1 MNMFSFDKRWQIYLN
16 RCMLILFMYRYF
28 GECPTSFSKLA
39 GDSVSWYIQCAV
51 ESTLFGKGVA
61 AGAATFIPTDD
72 GTEWKLNAGLS
83 MLFDERVLFPQ
94 SSTASSNLLESRVS
108 GTQANEW
115 QFSVIADGKFSTL
128 LGGIEA
134 LPYGHFYHYTH
145 EAAISTFKTR
155 TTKTTDKKIK
165 ALRTQFLKRLKD
177 TFGIDIKHNDYDN
190 IPLAGEIDL
199 GGRGKIVSYVV
210 NENANQ
216 RTMTKRGSSIT
227 SSMPPASRLHEV
239 GFRLVVGRA
248 GISTN
253 DGTLPFG
260 SMILE
265 GLYILEDSIAGDLE
279 IEFHSIGPIQLN
291 GWSTAVVYNHLFNDA
306 LGEGRFSAMVPL
318 ASVSKDGI
326 RVKVRGVLVFGNLD
340 LDD

>member
-1 MNMFSFDKRWQIYLN
+1 MNGNSLSSLMENSQHSL
-16 RCMLILFMYRYF
+16 
-28 GECPTSFSKLA
+28 
-39 GDSVSWYIQCAV
+39 V
-51 ESTLFGKGVA
+51 ESKRFHTV
-61 AGAATFIPTDD
+61 
-72 GTEWKLNAGLS
+72 
-83 MLFDERVLFPQ
+83 
-94 SSTASSNLLESRVS
+94 
-108 GTQANEW
+108 
-115 QFSVIADGKFSTL
+115 
-128 LGGIEA
+128 
-134 LPYGHFYHYTH
+134 
-145 EAAISTFKTR
+145 IST
-155 TTKTTDKKIK
+155 TTLMKLLSALSRHEPPRPQTKKIK